1 MATQSDPYYTNRI
14 IWIGLG
20 GGMINSKNS
29 DGSSRRTRA
38 GRYIRQA
45 AGYSAFMPEAL
56 PPVDLELPG
65 AVTAALSR
73 ADLAL
78 GRLDGAVETLPH
90 PELFTAM
97 YVRREAVLSSQI
109 EGTQA
114 SLDDLVA
121 AEARLRGDR
130 PLGDVNEVINYTAAL
145 NFGIAR
151 LADLPLSGR
160 LLREIHEILMTDVR
174 GGHATPGLFRT
185 TQNWIGAP
193 GAMLADATFVPPP
206 PDAVPEQIGALER
219 FLHTPT
225 DLPLLVQVGLAHAQ
239 FETIH
244 PFVDG
249 NGRLGRLLITFLLC
263 ERNVLSKPVLYVSLI
278 LKKRRQEY
286 YDRLQAVRDHGAWE
300 EWLVFFLDC
309 VAEAALDAAR
319 LAKAILALR
328 EAHRDAVVHGLGA
341 RAGKAIRLLERLYR
355 DPYIDVNEAATML
368 GVSYANA
375 NTIVL
380 ALERMGILREATGQ
394 ARNRMFVYEDYIAL
408 FRDI

>member
-1 MATQSDPYYTNRI
+1 MSI
-14 IWIGLG
+14 SE
-20 GGMINSKNS
+20 NSG
-29 DGSSRRTRA
+29 DARRRSQRA
-38 GRYIRQA
+38 GRYVRQTR
-45 AGYSAFMPEAL
+45 GYSAFIPETL
-56 PPVDLELPG
+56 PPTDLELKGP
-65 AVTAALSR
+65 VTASLNR

-151 LADLPLSGR
+151 LAELPLSGR
-160 LLREIHEILMTDVR
+160 LLREIHEILMSGVR
-174 GGHATPGLFRT
+174 GGHATPGAFRT
-185 TQNWIGAP
+185 TQNWIGAA
-193 GAMLADATFVPPP
+193 GATLSDAVFVPPP
-206 PDAVPEQIGALER
+206 PETVPDQIGALEN
-219 FLHTPT
+219 FLHQPT
-225 DLPLLVQVGLAHAQ
+225 ELPLLVQVGLAHAQ

-263 ERNVLSKPVLYVSLI
+263 ERSVLSKPVLYVSLT

-286 YDRLQAVRDHGAWE
+286 YERLQAVRDHGAWE

-319 LAKAILALR
+319 LAKSILSLR
-328 EAHRDAVVHGLGA
+328 EAHRDAIVNEMGA

-355 DPYIDVNEAATML
+355 DPYIEVNEAVKML
-368 GVSYANA
+368 GVSYVNA
-375 NTIVL
+375 NTIVWDM
-380 ALERMGILREATGQ
+380 ERLGILREATGQ
-394 ARNRMFVYEDYIAL
+394 QRNRIFVYEDYIAL
-408 FRDI
+408 FREL

>member
-1 MATQSDPYYTNRI
+1 MSI
-14 IWIGLG
+14 SE
-20 GGMINSKNS
+20 NSTTRGRS
-29 DGSSRRTRA
+29 LRA
-38 GRYIRQA
+38 GRYVRQTR
-45 AGYSAFMPEAL
+45 GYSAFIPEVL
-56 PPVDLELPG
+56 PPLDLELKGP
-65 AVTAALSR
+65 VTASLSR

-121 AEARLRGDR
+121 AEARLRGDK

-151 LADLPLSGR
+151 LAELPLSGR
-160 LLREIHEILMTDVR
+160 LLREIHEILMTGVR
-174 GGHATPGLFRT
+174 GGHATPGAFRT
-185 TQNWIGAP
+185 TQNWIGAA
-193 GAMLADATFVPPP
+193 GATLSDAIFVPPP
-206 PDAVPEQIGALER
+206 PETVPDQIGALEN
-219 FLHTPT
+219 FLHQPS

-263 ERNVLSKPVLYVSLI
+263 ERSVLSKPVLYVSLT

-286 YDRLQAVRDHGAWE
+286 YERLQAVRDRGAWE
-300 EWLVFFLDC
+300 DWLIFFLDC

-319 LAKAILALR
+319 LAKNILSLR
-328 EAHRDAVVHGLGA
+328 EAHRDSIVNEMGA

-355 DPYIDVNEAATML
+355 DPYIEVNEAVTML

-375 NTIVL
+375 NTIVWDM
-380 ALERMGILREATGQ
+380 ERLGILREATGQ
-394 ARNRMFVYEDYIAL
+394 QRNRIFVYEDYIAL
-408 FRDI
+408 FREL

>member
-1 MATQSDPYYTNRI
+1 MSI
-14 IWIGLG
+14 SE
-20 GGMINSKNS
+20 NSS
-29 DGSSRRTRA
+29 TRGRSQRA
-38 GRYIRQA
+38 GRYVRQNR
-45 AGYSAFMPEAL
+45 GYSAFIPEVL
-56 PPVDLELPG
+56 PPPDLELKG
-65 AVTAALSR
+65 AVTASLSR

-121 AEARLRGDR
+121 AEARLRGDK

-151 LADLPLSGR
+151 LAELPLSGR
-160 LLREIHEILMTDVR
+160 LLREIHEILMTGVR
-174 GGHATPGLFRT
+174 GGHATPGAFRT
-185 TQNWIGAP
+185 TQNWIGAA
-193 GAMLADATFVPPP
+193 GATLSDAVFVPPP
-206 PDAVPEQIGALER
+206 PETVADQIGALEN
-219 FLHTPT
+219 FLHQPT
-225 DLPLLVQVGLAHAQ
+225 ELPLLVQVGLAHAQ

-263 ERNVLSKPVLYVSLI
+263 ERSVLSKPVLYVSLT

-286 YDRLQAVRDHGAWE
+286 YERLQAVRDHGAWE
-300 EWLVFFLDC
+300 DWLVFFLDC

-319 LAKAILALR
+319 LAKNILSLR
-328 EAHRDAVVHGLGA
+328 EAHRDSIVNEMGA

-355 DPYIDVNEAATML
+355 DPYIEVNEAVTML

-375 NTIVL
+375 NTIVWDM
-380 ALERMGILREATGQ
+380 ERIGILREATGQ
-394 ARNRMFVYEDYIAL
+394 QRNRIFVYEDYIAL
-408 FRDI
+408 FREL

>member
-1 MATQSDPYYTNRI
+1 MGISEN
-14 IWIGLG
+14 
-20 GGMINSKNS
+20 NSRGPS
-29 DGSSRRTRA
+29 QRA
-38 GRYIRQA
+38 GRYVRQSR
-45 AGYSAFMPEAL
+45 GYSAFLPAAL
-56 PPVDLELPG
+56 PPTDLDLKG
-65 AVTAALSR
+65 AVTASLSR

-151 LADLPLSGR
+151 LAELPLSGR
-160 LLREIHEILMTDVR
+160 LLREIHEILMTGVR
-174 GGHATPGLFRT
+174 GGHATPGVFRT
-185 TQNWIGAP
+185 TQNWIGAT
-193 GAMLADATFVPPP
+193 GATLSDAVFVPPP
-206 PDAVPEQIGALER
+206 PETVPDQIGELEK
-219 FLHTPT
+219 FLHQPT
-225 DLPLLVQVGLAHAQ
+225 ELPLLVQVGLAHAQ

-263 ERNVLSKPVLYVSLI
+263 ERSVLSKPVLYVSLT
-278 LKKRRQEY
+278 LKKRREEY
-286 YDRLQAVRDHGAWE
+286 YQRLQAVRDRGAWE
-300 EWLVFFLDC
+300 DWLVFFLDC

-319 LAKAILALR
+319 LAKSILSLR
-328 EAHRDAVVHGLGA
+328 EAHRDAIVNEMGA

-355 DPYIDVNEAATML
+355 DPYIEVNEAVRVL

-375 NTIVL
+375 NQIVWDM
-380 ALERMGILREATGQ
+380 ERIGILREATGQ
-394 ARNRMFVYEDYIAL
+394 QRNRIFVYEDYIAL
-408 FRDI
+408 FREI

>member
-1 MATQSDPYYTNRI
+1 MPQHTNSPA
-14 IWIGLG
+14 
-20 GGMINSKNS
+20 M
-29 DGSSRRTRA
+29 DRA
-38 GRYIRQA
+38 GQLVRQPT
-45 AGYSAFMPEAL
+45 GYRAFIPAPL
-56 PPVDLELPG
+56 PPADLNLSGPI
-65 AVTAALSR
+65 TASLGR
-73 ADLAL
+73 ANLAL

-97 YVRREAVLSSQI
+97 YIRREAVLSSQI

-121 AEARLRGDR
+121 AEARLRGDQ
-130 PLGDVNEVINYTAAL
+130 PMGDVNEVINYTAAL

-160 LLREIHEILMTDVR
+160 LLREIHEILMTGVR
-174 GGHATPGLFRT
+174 GGHATPGQFRT
-185 TQNWIGAP
+185 TQNWIGAA
-193 GAMLADATFVPPP
+193 GATLNDAIFVPPP
-206 PDAVPEQIGALER
+206 PDVVAEQIGQLET

-225 DLPLLVQVGLAHAQ
+225 ELPLLIQVGLAHSQ

-263 ERNVLSKPVLYVSLI
+263 ERSVLSKPVLYVSLI

-286 YDRLQAVRDHGAWE
+286 YERLQAVRDRGEWE

-309 VAEAALDAAR
+309 VAEAAVDAAR
-319 LAKAILALR
+319 LAKAILVLR
-328 EAHRDAVVHGLGA
+328 ENHRDAVVEGLGA
-341 RAGKAIRLLERLYR
+341 RAGKAIRLLEHLYR
-355 DPYIDVNEAATML
+355 APYIDVGQAAGML

-375 NTIVL
+375 NTIIAVMADL
-380 ALERMGILREATGQ
+380 GILREATGN
-394 ARNRMFVYEDYIAL
+394 ARNRVFVYEDYIAL

>member
-1 MATQSDPYYTNRI
+1 MSI
-14 IWIGLG
+14 
-20 GGMINSKNS
+20 SKNS
-29 DGSSRRTRA
+29 VARGPSQRA
-38 GRYIRQA
+38 GRYVRQTR
-45 AGYSAFMPEAL
+45 GYSAFIPEAL
-56 PPVDLELPG
+56 PPSDLELKGP
-65 AVTAALSR
+65 VTASLSR

-121 AEARLRGDR
+121 AEARLRGDK

-151 LADLPLSGR
+151 LGELPLSGR
-160 LLREIHEILMTDVR
+160 LLREIHEILMTGVR
-174 GGHATPGLFRT
+174 GGHATPGAFRT
-185 TQNWIGAP
+185 TQNWIGAA
-193 GAMLADATFVPPP
+193 GATLSDAVFVPPP
-206 PDAVPEQIGALER
+206 PETVPDQIGALEN
-219 FLHTPT
+219 FLHQHTE
-225 DLPLLVQVGLAHAQ
+225 LPLLVQVGLAHAQ

-263 ERNVLSKPVLYVSLI
+263 ERSVLSKPVLYVSLI

-286 YDRLQAVRDHGAWE
+286 YQRLQAVRDHGAWE

-319 LAKAILALR
+319 LAKSILSLR
-328 EAHRDAVVHGLGA
+328 EAHRDAIVNEMGA

-355 DPYIDVNEAATML
+355 DPYIEVNEAVKML

-375 NTIVL
+375 NTIVWDM
-380 ALERMGILREATGQ
+380 ERLGILREATGQ
-394 ARNRMFVYEDYIAL
+394 QRNRIFVYEDYIAL
-408 FRDI
+408 FREL

>member
-1 MATQSDPYYTNRI
+1 MAQVD
-14 IWIGLG
+14 
-20 GGMINSKNS
+20 NS
-29 DGSSRRTRA
+29 DRSQRA
-38 GRYIRQA
+38 GRYVKQMS
-45 AGYSAFMPEAL
+45 GYKAFIPEHL
-56 PPVDLELPG
+56 PPADLDLTG
-65 AVTAALSR
+65 RITAALSQ

-130 PLGDVNEVINYTAAL
+130 PMGDVNEVINYTAAL
-145 NFGIAR
+145 TFGVAR
-151 LADLPLSGR
+151 LSALPISSR
-160 LLREIHEILMTDVR
+160 LLREIHEILMNGVR
-174 GGHATPGLFRT
+174 GGHATPGAFRT
-185 TQNWIGAP
+185 TQNWIGKT
-193 GAMLADATFVPPP
+193 GATLSTAIFVPPP
-206 PDAVPEQIGALER
+206 PDVVPEQIGALEK
-219 FLHTPT
+219 FLHQPS

-263 ERNVLSKPVLYVSLI
+263 ERQVLSKPVLYVSLV
-278 LKKRRQEY
+278 LKRRRDEY
-286 YDRLQAVRDHGAWE
+286 YRRLQAVRDQGEWE
-300 EWLVFFLDC
+300 NWLVFFLEC
-309 VAEAALDAAR
+309 VSEAALDAAR
-319 LAKAILALR
+319 LAKRILSLR
-328 EAHRDAVVHGLGA
+328 EAHRDAVVNELGA

-355 DPYIDVNEAATML
+355 DPYIEVNDAASML

-375 NTIVL
+375 NTIIF
-380 ALERMGILREATGQ
+380 ALEGMGILREATGQ
-394 ARNRMFVYEDYIAL
+394 QRNRIFVYEDYIAL
-408 FRDI
+408 FRDL

>member
-1 MATQSDPYYTNRI
+1 MSHSEHS
-14 IWIGLG
+14 G
-20 GGMINSKNS
+20 GRGRSQ
-29 DGSSRRTRA
+29 RA
-38 GRYIRQA
+38 GRYVRQTR
-45 AGYSAFMPEAL
+45 GYSAFIPDVL
-56 PPVDLELPG
+56 PPSDLDLKGP
-65 AVTAALSR
+65 VTASLSR

-109 EGTQA
+109 EGTLA

-151 LADLPLSGR
+151 LADLPVSGR
-160 LLREIHEILMTDVR
+160 LLREIHEILMSGVR
-174 GGHATPGLFRT
+174 GGHATPGAFRT
-185 TQNWIGAP
+185 TQNWIGAA
-193 GAMLADATFVPPP
+193 GATLSDAVFVPPP
-206 PDAVPEQIGALER
+206 PETVPDQIGALED
-219 FLHTPT
+219 FLHRPT
-225 DLPLLVQVGLAHAQ
+225 DLPLLIQVGLAHAQ

-263 ERNVLSKPVLYVSLI
+263 ERTVLGKPVLYVSLT
-278 LKKRRQEY
+278 LKRRREEY
-286 YDRLQAVRDHGAWE
+286 YRRLQAVRDDGAWE
-300 EWLVFFLDC
+300 EWLIFFLDC

-319 LAKAILALR
+319 LAKSILSLR
-328 EAHRDAVVHGLGA
+328 EAHRDAIVNEMGA

-355 DPYIDVNEAATML
+355 DPYIEVNEAVRVL

-375 NTIVL
+375 NTIVWDMESL
-380 ALERMGILREATGQ
+380 GILREATGQ
-394 ARNRMFVYEDYIAL
+394 QRNRIFVYEDYIAL
-408 FRDI
+408 FREL

>member
-1 MATQSDPYYTNRI
+1 MAARCLMAQVD
-14 IWIGLG
+14 
-20 GGMINSKNS
+20 NS
-29 DGSSRRTRA
+29 DRSQRA
-38 GRYIRQA
+38 GRYVKQMS
-45 AGYSAFMPEAL
+45 GYKAFIPEPL
-56 PPVDLELPG
+56 PPADLDLTG
-65 AVTAALSR
+65 RITAALSQ

-130 PLGDVNEVINYTAAL
+130 PMGDVNEVINYTAAL
-145 NFGIAR
+145 TFGVAR
-151 LADLPLSGR
+151 LSALPISSR
-160 LLREIHEILMTDVR
+160 LLREIHEILMNGVR
-174 GGHATPGLFRT
+174 GGHATPGAFRT
-185 TQNWIGAP
+185 TQNWIGTT
-193 GAMLADATFVPPP
+193 GATLSTAIFVPPP
-206 PDAVPEQIGALER
+206 PDVVPEQIGALEK
-219 FLHTPT
+219 FLHQSS

-263 ERNVLSKPVLYVSLI
+263 ERQVLSKPVLYVSLV
-278 LKKRRQEY
+278 LKRRRDEY
-286 YDRLQAVRDHGAWE
+286 YRRLQAVRDQGEWE
-300 EWLVFFLDC
+300 NWLIFFLEC
-309 VAEAALDAAR
+309 VSEAALDAAR
-319 LAKAILALR
+319 LAKSILSLR
-328 EAHRDAVVHGLGA
+328 EAHRDAVVNELGA

-355 DPYIDVNEAATML
+355 DPYIEVNDAASML

-375 NTIVL
+375 NTIIF

-394 ARNRMFVYEDYIAL
+394 QRNRIFVYEDYIAL
-408 FRDI
+408 FRDL

>member
-1 MATQSDPYYTNRI
+1 MAQID
-14 IWIGLG
+14 
-20 GGMINSKNS
+20 NSGARS
-29 DGSSRRTRA
+29 VRA
-38 GRYIRQA
+38 GRYVRQLS
-45 AGYSAFMPEAL
+45 GYSAFIPESL
-56 PPVDLELPG
+56 PPRDLDLTGP
-65 AVTAALSR
+65 VTAALSQ

-97 YVRREAVLSSQI
+97 YIRREAVLSSQI

-114 SLDDLVA
+114 SMDDLVA

-145 NFGIAR
+145 NFGVAR
-151 LADLPLSGR
+151 LSELPLSGR
-160 LLREIHEILMTDVR
+160 LLREIHEILMTGVR
-174 GGHATPGLFRT
+174 GGHATPGAFRT
-185 TQNWIGAP
+185 TQNWIGAA
-193 GAMLADATFVPPP
+193 GATLSDAVFVPPP
-206 PDAVPEQIGALER
+206 PDMVAEQIGALEH
-219 FLHTPT
+219 FLHRPS

-263 ERNVLSKPVLYVSLI
+263 ERRVLSKPVLYVSLV

-286 YDRLQAVRDHGAWE
+286 YERLQAVRDRGDWE
-300 EWLVFFLDC
+300 AWLVFFLDC

-319 LAKAILALR
+319 MAKNILSLR
-328 EAHRDAVVHGLGA
+328 EAHRDAVVNGLGA

-355 DPYIDVNEAATML
+355 DPYIDVNEAAAML
-368 GVSYANA
+368 GVSFANA

-380 ALERMGILREATGQ
+380 VLEKMGILREATGHQ
-394 ARNRMFVYEDYIAL
+394 RNRIFVYEDYIAL
-408 FRDI
+408 FREI

>member
-1 MATQSDPYYTNRI
+1 MSRTE
-14 IWIGLG
+14 
-20 GGMINSKNS
+20 NSEPVPN
-29 DGSSRRTRA
+29 RA
-38 GRYIRQA
+38 GRYVRQVS
-45 AGYSAFMPEAL
+45 GYRAFIPAAL
-56 PPVDLELPG
+56 PPMDLDLSGE
-65 AVTAALSR
+65 VTASLSR
-73 ADLAL
+73 ANLAL

-121 AEARLRGDR
+121 AEARLRGDH
-130 PLGDVNEVINYTAAL
+130 PLGDVNEIINYTAAL

-151 LADLPLSGR
+151 LSALPLSGR
-160 LLREIHEILMTDVR
+160 LLREIHEILMTGAR
-174 GGHATPGLFRT
+174 GGHATPGAFRT
-185 TQNWIGAP
+185 TQNWIGAS
-193 GAMLADATFVPPP
+193 GATLNDAVFVPPP
-206 PDAVPEQIGALER
+206 PEEVPAQIGELER
-219 FLHTPT
+219 FLHAPT
-225 DLPLLVQVGLAHAQ
+225 DLPLLIQVGLAHSQ

-263 ERNVLSKPVLYVSLI
+263 ERSVLSKPVLYVSLT

-286 YDRLQAVRDHGAWE
+286 YERLQAVRDRGAWE

-309 VAEAALDAAR
+309 VTEAALDAAR
-319 LAKAILALR
+319 LAKSILVLR
-328 EAHRDAVVHGLGA
+328 EHHRDVIVEGLGA
-341 RAGKAIRLLERLYR
+341 RAGKAIRLLEKLYR
-355 DPYIDVNEAATML
+355 DPYVEVNEAAAML

-375 NTIVL
+375 NTIISVM
-380 ALERMGILREATGQ
+380 ERLGILQEATGN
-394 ARNRMFVYEDYIAL
+394 ARNRVFVYETYIAL

>member
-1 MATQSDPYYTNRI
+1 MSHSEHS
-14 IWIGLG
+14 G
-20 GGMINSKNS
+20 GRGRSQ
-29 DGSSRRTRA
+29 RA
-38 GRYIRQA
+38 GRYVRQTR
-45 AGYSAFMPEAL
+45 GYSAFIPDVL
-56 PPVDLELPG
+56 PPSDLDLKGP
-65 AVTAALSR
+65 VTASLSR

-109 EGTQA
+109 EGTLA

-151 LADLPLSGR
+151 LAELPVSGR
-160 LLREIHEILMTDVR
+160 LLREIHEILMSGVR
-174 GGHATPGLFRT
+174 GGHATPGAFRT
-185 TQNWIGAP
+185 TQNWIGAA
-193 GAMLADATFVPPP
+193 GATLSDAVFVPPL
-206 PDAVPEQIGALER
+206 PDQIGALED
-219 FLHTPT
+219 FLHRPT
-225 DLPLLVQVGLAHAQ
+225 DLPLLIQVGLAHAQ

-263 ERNVLSKPVLYVSLI
+263 ERTVLGKPVLYVSLT
-278 LKKRRQEY
+278 LKRRREEY
-286 YDRLQAVRDHGAWE
+286 YRRLQAVRDDGAWE
-300 EWLVFFLDC
+300 EWLIFFLDC
-309 VAEAALDAAR
+309 VADAALDAAR
-319 LAKAILALR
+319 LAKSILSLR
-328 EAHRDAVVHGLGA
+328 EAHRDAIVNEMGA

-355 DPYIDVNEAATML
+355 DPYIEVNEAVRVL

-375 NTIVL
+375 NTIVWDRESL
-380 ALERMGILREATGQ
+380 GILREATGQ
-394 ARNRMFVYEDYIAL
+394 QRNRIFVYEDYIAL
-408 FRDI
+408 FREL

>member
-1 MATQSDPYYTNRI
+1 MNQSNNRPDAHR
-14 IWIGLG
+14 
-20 GGMINSKNS
+20 SV
-29 DGSSRRTRA
+29 RA
-38 GRYIRQA
+38 GRYVQQLR
-45 AGYSAFMPEAL
+45 GYKAFVPEPL
-56 PPVDLELPG
+56 PPNDLELSG
-65 AVTAALSR
+65 ALMVALSR
-73 ADLAL
+73 ADIAL

-90 PELFTAM
+90 PELFTEM

-121 AEARLRGDR
+121 AEAQIQRARLQGD
-130 PLGDVNEVINYTAAL
+130 LLEVVNYTAAL

-151 LADLPLSGR
+151 LRELPISGR
-160 LLREIHEILMTDVR
+160 LLREIHEILMRGVR

-185 TQNWIGAP
+185 SQNWIGPEGRA
-193 GAMLADATFVPPP
+193 LADAVFVPPP
-206 PDAVPEQIGALER
+206 PEMVPDQIGQLES
-219 FLHTPT
+219 FLHQAS

-263 ERNVLSKPVLYVSLI
+263 ERSVLSKPVLYVSLS

-286 YDRLQAVRDHGAWE
+286 YERLQAVRDKGAWE

-309 VAEAALDAAR
+309 VADAAVDAADV
-319 LAKAILALR
+319 AKRIMALR
-328 EAHRDAVVHGLGA
+328 EDHRDRIVGEMGA

-355 DPYIDVNEAATML
+355 RPFIDVATAAEIL
-368 GVSYANA
+368 GVSFVNA
-375 NTIVL
+375 NTIIAKME
-380 ALERMGILREATGQ
+380 ALGLLREATGQ
-394 ARNRMFVYEDYIAL
+394 ARNRVFVYDDYLAL